1 MKIVKQCSINQGILT
16 WAGYTTSLRPF
27 TAPRQVFV
35 CHKKGDTSSS
45 GGGYAVKVVDLR
57 RLHLQPNAEREEKK
71 LSREVRRMDGAV
83 VMMVNS
89 G

>member
-1 MKIVKQCSINQGILT
+1 MKIVKQCSIHQGIFT

-27 TAPRQVFV
+27 TARQVFV

-83 VMMVNS
+83 L
-89 G
+89 